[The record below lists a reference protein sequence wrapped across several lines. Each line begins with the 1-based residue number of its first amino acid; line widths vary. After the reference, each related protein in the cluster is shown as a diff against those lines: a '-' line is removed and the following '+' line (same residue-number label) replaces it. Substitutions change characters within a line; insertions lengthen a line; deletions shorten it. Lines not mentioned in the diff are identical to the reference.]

1 MQEKN
6 HLVFWNIFSAFSL
19 PGRQGPRFSFTRPTA
34 LTLQISYTEFLR
46 LHLKYGIVFVEIIK
60 MPLQDLFVGLF
71 LLLQRF
77 DLQQPTTKVQQR
89 YSSMGDFPHERDS
102 TEEVHNNVFSA
113 IAVKTNGKHEKS
125 KESVHMKL
133 HNPTR
138 SPAKEDCRKQ
148 TIFKAYLLAEGKQ
161 KRPAKPTAMRVY
173 GCGGQI

>member
-77 DLQQPTTKVQQR
+77 DLQQPTTDDCLGRAACIDEMLDAFLVLLNIALVVDIKFLGHFLTLAFIV
-89 YSSMGDFPHERDS
+89 RD
-102 TEEVHNNVFSA
+102 
-113 IAVKTNGKHEKS
+113 KHGIT
-125 KESVHMKL
+125 H
-133 HNPTR
+133 H
-138 SPAKEDCRKQ
+138 
-148 TIFKAYLLAEGKQ
+148 
-161 KRPAKPTAMRVY
+161 
-173 GCGGQI
+173 